1 MCEIRLEWAGPWP
14 FTGSR
19 EPVTVDLS
27 CRASLTNCSH
37 IKPLEANSQLPI
49 ATMKALLLVLLATY
63 LALQPGKLRTATG
76 QG

>member
-1 MCEIRLEWAGPWP
+1 MCEIRLEWAGPWA

-37 IKPLEANSQLPI
+37 IKPLEANSQLPT